1 MSTLYV
7 NKIVEET
14 PNNGV
19 QIPGHVVQVKS
30 VSTTTAVTLST
41 GAGYT
46 NLLTINIDMVDPT
59 NHLHV
64 HVHSPNLRKTSAA
77 GVSAWWDSQILINGS
92 ASPDIRSGALGYPET
107 FADHRYI
114 LSMQGMITSGITS
127 GTNTIIL
134 QGSAQSSGSSWIF
147 SYQSFKSEMTVMEIA
162 Q

>member
-1 MSTLYV
+1 VSTLFV
-7 NKIVEET
+7 NKIQEET

-19 QIPGHVVQVKS
+19 QIPGHVVQVKN
-30 VSTTTAVTLST
+30 VSTNAPVTLST
-41 GAGYT
+41 GGGYT
-46 NLLTINIDMVDPT
+46 NLLTININMVDPT

-64 HVHSPNLRKTSAA
+64 QVLSPNLRKTSGA
-77 GVSAWWDSQILINGS
+77 GASAWWDSRILLNGT
-92 ASPDIRSGALGYPET
+92 AQDIRSGALGYPET

-114 LSMQGMITSGITS
+114 LSMHGMITSGITS

-147 SYQSFKSEMTVMEIA
+147 SYQNFRSEMTVMEIA